1 MGHQFQDVASIAPA
15 ARNSAGTC
23 YRYPGK
29 FFGLKYFGPKF
40 LETKSCSGLHSI
52 SNELECKRLRNDL
65 YRYFTRKIGFEAVMR
80 VRATRGIS
88 IHTFYG
94 NFFVRSTDLLNLA
107 CVSPDSG

>member
-23 YRYPGK
+23 YRYPGTFLSHTILGRK
-29 FFGLKYFGPKF
+29 FFESKF
-40 LETKSCSGLHSI
+40 YSGLHSI